1 MLIDTHSHLHDPEFD
16 ADRDAVIER
25 ARQTGV
31 GRIIAI
37 GTDLE
42 SSRKAVQLAERYD
55 FIYATVGVHPHDV
68 KTLREESYDSLEQLV
83 RSASSGKVVGYGEI
97 GLDYYYM
104 HSPKELQQKHFR
116 GQIQLARKLRLPLII
131 HTRQAPEET
140 LAILK
145 EEKADEVGGVFHC
158 YTGDLATAQAAIA
171 MNFFISFSGI
181 LTFPKA
187 TDLQAVARE
196 LPIEHLLIETDCPYL
211 APQAVR
217 GQRNEPAYVMEVAAE
232 LGRLHGLTR
241 EEMGVRTSENFLRLF
256 PRARA

>member
-1 MLIDTHSHLHDPEFD
+1 MLVDPHPHLHDPEFD

-55 FIYATVGVHPHDV
+55 FIYATVGVHPHEV
-68 KTLREESYDSLEQLV
+68 KTLQEDSYQVLERLAVQP
-83 RSASSGKVVGYGEI
+83 KVVGYGEI

-116 GQIQLARKLRLPLII
+116 GQVQLARELDLPLII

-145 EEKADEVGGVFHC
+145 EEKADEGGGGVH
-158 YTGDLATAQAAIA
+158 
-171 MNFFISFSGI
+171 
-181 LTFPKA
+181 
-187 TDLQAVARE
+187 
-196 LPIEHLLIETDCPYL
+196 
-211 APQAVR
+211 
-217 GQRNEPAYVMEVAAE
+217 
-232 LGRLHGLTR
+232 
-241 EEMGVRTSENFLRLF
+241 
-256 PRARA
+256 

>member
-1 MLIDTHSHLHDPEFD
+1 MLIDTHTHLHDPEFD
-16 ADRDAVIER
+16 ADLAAVIER
-25 ARQTGV
+25 ARQTGI
-31 GRIIAI
+31 GRMITI

-55 FIYATVGVHPHDV
+55 LIYATVGVHPHEV
-68 KTLREESYDSLEQLV
+68 KTLREESYDSLEHLV
-83 RSASSGKVVGYGEI
+83 RSASGGKVVGYGEV

-116 GQIQLARKLRLPLII
+116 GQIRLARKLRLPLII

-145 EEKADEVGGVFHC
+145 EVKADEVGGVFHC

-187 TDLQAVARE
+187 TDLQTVARE
-196 LPIEHLLIETDCPYL
+196 IPMEHLLIETDCPYL
-211 APQAVR
+211 APVPHR
-217 GQRNEPAYVMEVAAE
+217 GKRNEPAYVCHVAEKLA
-232 LGRLHGLTR
+232 LIKGLPC
-241 EEMGVRTSENFLRLF
+241 EEIIDLTTKNARRLF
-256 PRARA
+256 NKMA

>member
-1 MLIDTHSHLHDPEFD
+1 MLIDTHAHLHDPEFD

-31 GRIIAI
+31 GRIITI

-83 RSASSGKVVGYGEI
+83 RSASGGKVVGYGEI

-104 HSPKELQQKHFR
+104 HSPKELQQKYFR
-116 GQIQLARKLRLPLII
+116 GQIRLARKLLLPLII

-196 LPIEHLLIETDCPYL
+196 IPMEHILIETDCPYL
-211 APQAVR
+211 APVPHR
-217 GQRNEPAYVMEVAAE
+217 GKRNEPAYVRHVAEKLAQIK
-232 LGRLHGLTR
+232 GLPC
-241 EEMGVRTSENFLRLF
+241 EEIIDLTTKNARNLF
-256 PRARA
+256 KKMA